1 MKLPFIQKF
10 LTYHQNLLLENA
22 IYQKF
27 EKLNLNILKKTK
39 PLSDLLLIAIIYKND
54 IQLTKEEL
62 DFLIPKTNLQQKKNQ
77 EILKQA
83 IQSQF
88 PFDDEQWNY
97 LIDHTHYMSEVSW
110 ELYESLKTFE
120 LDHLPNYAYYSS
132 DSKFKLQ
139 FPPEKI
145 IQIYNHLTE
154 ESQQKTFFYLATA
167 NIVDLR
173 IEKIKFM
180 IEKCQFIPSP
190 KTLNQI
196 KDYIGKKETNN
207 LFESIQELLIIDCFQ
222 NIQSSLDKKNETPE
236 GASFS
241 NSKKSLK
248 I

>member
-1 MKLPFIQKF
+1 MKLIFFRKIFTPN
-10 LTYHQNLLLENA
+10 QNLILENQ

-27 EKLNLNILKKTK
+27 EQLNLNILKKRK
-39 PLSDLLLIAIIYKND
+39 PLSDLLSIAITYKND

-62 DFLIPKTNLQQKKNQ
+62 DFLIHRTNLQQKKDN
-77 EILKQA
+77 ILSKA
-83 IQSQF
+83 IYVHF
-88 PFDDEQWNY
+88 PFNDEQWNY
-97 LIDHTHYMSEVSW
+97 LINHTFYDTKEISW
-110 ELYESLKTFE
+110 ELYNALNT
-120 LDHLPNYAYYSS
+120 LDLNHLPNFAYYSN
-132 DSKFKLQ
+132 DSK

-180 IEKCQFIPSP
+180 IEKCKFIPNSE
-190 KTLNQI
+190 TLQKI
-196 KDYIGKKETNN
+196 KNSMLNKEKNTI
-207 LFESIQELLIIDCFQ
+207 FETIQELLILERFQ
-222 NIQSSLDKKNETPE
+222 TIQSSLEKKNETPE

-241 NSKKSLK
+241 HSKKPLK